1 MRRYEWKVNHPLKNK
16 MYHDCW
22 TLQVYSFFHF
32 SGKKPRRHEKN
43 IKLDKTNKQKLDFKN
58 EKKNPDF
65 YLDFYSWKYQTEKKY
80 PSSHLLELS

>member
-1 MRRYEWKVNHPLKNK
+1 MK
-16 MYHDCW
+16 
-22 TLQVYSFFHF
+22 
-32 SGKKPRRHEKN
+32 KN